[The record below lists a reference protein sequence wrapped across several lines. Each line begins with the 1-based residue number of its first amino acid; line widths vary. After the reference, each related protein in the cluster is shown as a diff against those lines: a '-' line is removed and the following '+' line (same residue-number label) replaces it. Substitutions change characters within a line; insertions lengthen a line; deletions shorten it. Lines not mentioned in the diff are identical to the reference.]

1 MTAETA
7 GLRRWAS
14 SLPRFLFGAI
24 SDSLV
29 RNSLYLMTSTAVTA
43 GLGYVFWVLAAH
55 VLTRAQVGVGSAVI
69 SLCSTAALLTYLGS
83 SATLIDRLPANE
95 HSRRWTVIV
104 VRICAV
110 TALVTAVATAL
121 AVAVLLA
128 SQEYREFFSSAVP
141 VLVAVVGAAAW
152 TLVSLFCATFIAAR
166 RAGRYLA
173 IQALVSATKVL
184 LIVPLVAIGAGA
196 AGLVGAW
203 VAATMLGVVA
213 GACWLV
219 PRMGLGRQPG
229 HRPPRPAARTDPV
242 RPPSSEPPEEAR
254 PQEAS
259 VGSMR
264 LLIGQHLTSAGAAVT
279 PLVLPVLVLIRL
291 GAVANAY
298 FYITWMLGAIFFTV
312 SPSVA
317 TVLFAEGVRARSDLR
332 RSVAKSLRVITV
344 ILAPA
349 IIVMVVA
356 GHFILGL
363 FGAPYAA
370 AGYPLLV
377 LMAMSAVPD
386 AVSNVAVSVLRVTH
400 RLGYSSLLNIA
411 ILVVSLT
418 GAWTLMPVM
427 GITGVGVAWLGAQTL
442 GAVASLPAFW
452 QNRGSVRTRPADT

>member
-1 MTAETA
+1 MTAEA
-7 GLRRWAS
+7 PGLRRWVS

-95 HSRRWTVIV
+95 HSPRWTVIV
-104 VRICAV
+104 VRVCAA
-110 TALVTAVATAL
+110 TALVTAAATAA
-121 AVAVLLA
+121 AVMVLLA
-128 SQEYREFFSSAVP
+128 SREYREFFSSAGP

-173 IQALVSATKVL
+173 IQTLVSVAKVL

-196 AGLVGAW
+196 AALVGAW
-203 VAATMLGVVA
+203 VAATLLGVVA
-213 GACWLV
+213 GAGWLV
-219 PRMGLGRQPG
+219 PRMGLGGQPG
-229 HRPPRPAARTDPV
+229 DRLLRPA
-242 RPPSSEPPEEAR
+242 PPEGDAGSHLSGA
-254 PQEAS
+254 PQEAP
-259 VGSMR
+259 VGPMR
-264 LLIGQHLTSAGAAVT
+264 LLIGQHLTSAGGALT

-291 GAVANAY
+291 GAVSNAY
-298 FYITWMLGAIFFTV
+298 FYITWMVGAIFFTV
-312 SPSVA
+312 SPSVS

-349 IIVMVVA
+349 IIVMVAA
-356 GHFILGL
+356 GHFILRL

-377 LMAMSAVPD
+377 LLAISAVPD

-400 RLGYSSLLNIA
+400 RLAYSSLLNIG
-411 ILVVSLT
+411 ILVVSLS
-418 GAWTLMPVM
+418 GAWILMPVL

-442 GAVASLPAFW
+442 GAIASLPAFW
-452 QNRGSVRTRPADT
+452 RSSSGPVS

>member
-1 MTAETA
+1 MTAEA
-7 GLRRWAS
+7 PGLRRWVS

-43 GLGYVFWVLAAH
+43 GLGYVFWALAAH
-55 VLTRAQVGVGSAVI
+55 MLTRAQVGVGSAVI

-95 HSRRWTVIV
+95 HSPMWTVIV
-104 VRICAV
+104 VRICAA
-110 TALVTAVATAL
+110 TALVTAVATAA
-121 AVAVLLA
+121 AVVVLLA
-128 SQEYREFFSSAVP
+128 SREYREFFSSAVP
-141 VLVAVVGAAAW
+141 VLVAVVGAAAL

-173 IQALVSATKVL
+173 IQALVSVAKVL

-196 AGLVGAW
+196 AALVGAW
-203 VAATMLGVVA
+203 VAATLLGVVTGA
-213 GACWLV
+213 GWLV
-219 PRMGLGRQPG
+219 PRMGLGRQPAD
-229 HRPPRPAARTDPV
+229 RLLRPAPRKDDDAG
-242 RPPSSEPPEEAR
+242 PPPGEA
-254 PQEAS
+254 PQEAP

-264 LLIGQHLTSAGAAVT
+264 LLIGQHLTSAGGALT

-291 GAVANAY
+291 GAVSNAY
-298 FYITWMLGAIFFTV
+298 FYITWMVGAIFFTV
-312 SPSVA
+312 SPSVS

-349 IIVMVVA
+349 IIVMVAA
-356 GHFILGL
+356 GHFILRL

-370 AGYPLLV
+370 AGYPLLI
-377 LMAMSAVPD
+377 LLAISAVPD

-411 ILVVSLT
+411 ILVTSLS
-418 GAWTLMPVM
+418 GAWILMPVL
-427 GITGVGVAWLGAQTL
+427 GITGVGVAWLAAQTL
-442 GAVASLPAFW
+442 GAIASLPAFW
-452 QNRGSVRTRPADT
+452 RGGGPVS